1 MLLEVKNIKKTF
13 PERDSPAVN
22 GISLRVKE
30 NEFLSILGESG
41 CGKSTLLKLINGYQD
56 LDEGLITIE
65 GERVK
70 GPKDLLILGH
80 PLIEKVDQDYDTFPN
95 HTVRETLEYKLRR
108 FNDAY
113 VNKRINY
120 LLNLFK
126 LTERENSIP
135 RLMSGG
141 EQQRVAFASAIA
153 KSPKLLLM
161 DEPLSQ
167 LDPALRRRLKNE
179 IKQIVRQEGISIV
192 FVTHDTQDALALSDR
207 IVVMKSGKIV
217 QTGTP
222 DKLYFSPKSK
232 YVAEFFGPVSDLR
245 AITGNADLRF
255 VRPEKLGLSTKKTA
269 NSFPA
274 TIVRIDFWGFQQLI
288 KLTNEDGV
296 FYAYSD
302 NTTLKV
308 DDKVYLTLK
317 N

>member
-1 MLLEVKNIKKTF
+1 MLLEVKKIKKSF
-13 PERDSPAVN
+13 PERTSPAVN
-22 GISLRVKE
+22 GLSLSVKE
-30 NEFLSILGESG
+30 NEFVSILGESG

-95 HTVRETLEYKLRR
+95 HTVRETLEYKLRH

-113 VNKRINY
+113 VNKRIKY
-120 LLNLFK
+120 LLALFK
-126 LTERENSIP
+126 LTEREHSIP

-179 IKQIVRQEGISIV
+179 IKEIVLQEGISIV

-207 IVVMKSGKIV
+207 IIVMKNGKIV

-222 DKLYFSPKSK
+222 EILYLKPKSK

-245 AITGNADLRF
+245 AITHKEDLRF
-255 VRPEKLGLSTKKTA
+255 VRPEKLMLTTEQIA
-269 NSFPA
+269 TSFKA
-274 TIVRIDFWGFQQLI
+274 TIQRIDFWGFQ
-288 KLTNEDGV
+288 KLVKLANEHGN
-296 FYAYSD
+296 FYVYSD
-302 NTTLKV
+302 SNSLTV
-308 DDKVYLTLK
+308 GEEVYLSLK
-317 N
+317 H